1 MIIITRVYM
10 SSFLEETGQHMP
22 PEMLGLVYRKAN
34 AATQVRM
41 RATGRA
47 VAGNRGMPAPSY
59 LNGRGRYQREY
70 DSFVKRARVAIAI
83 ESKRIGYTR
92 DDVLEPLYWGIH
104 WFEWIHTNLVR
115 RKITDPSALLE
126 NSTFRDEFWDV
137 FIAPHVTGTPRT
149 VNGLI
154 DRFIRGLDPAFA
166 EARDTFITTPTTRAL
181 TAYMKADRVKD
192 ALPDPN
198 VRDLRRRRRLYR
210 VQARS
215 RQ

>member
-1 MIIITRVYM
+1 M

-70 DSFVKRARVAIAI
+70 DSFLKRATVTLHTEKASFGREDIA
-83 ESKRIGYTR
+83 
-92 DDVLEPLYWGIH
+92 EPLAWGIH
-104 WFEWIHTNLVR
+104 WFKWIHTNLVR
-115 RKITDPSALLE
+115 RKITDPRELFE
-126 NSTFRDEFWDV
+126 KRQFKDEFWDMY
-137 FIAPHVTGTPRT
+137 IAPHVTGTPRT

-154 DRFIRGLDPAFA
+154 DRFIRGLDPVFQ
-166 EARDTFITTPTTRAL
+166 EARFLRRPEGPMTTQAL
-181 TAYMKADRVKD
+181 RERIKADRQEGF
-192 ALPDPN
+192 LPDPH
-198 VRDLRRRRRLYR
+198 VRATRQRRRRNT
-210 VQARS
+210 VAS
-215 RQ
+215 R

>member
-1 MIIITRVYM
+1 M

-70 DSFVKRARVAIAI
+70 DSFLKRATVTLHTEKASFGREDIA
-83 ESKRIGYTR
+83 
-92 DDVLEPLYWGIH
+92 EPLAWGIH
-104 WFEWIHTNLVR
+104 WFKWIHTNLVR

-126 NSTFRDEFWDV
+126 NDTFRDEFWDV

-166 EARDTFITTPTTRAL
+166 EARDTFIATPTTEAL
-181 TAYMKADRVKD
+181 TAYMKADRVED
-192 ALPDPN
+192 ALPDPR
-198 VRDLRRRRRLYR
+198 VRDLRRRRRLYK